1 MPEVQSPAT
10 PSTPSTPSSPS
21 SPSTWS
27 APSTQPLPLLIG
39 GAWRASAAERSAPV
53 LDPTHGSELARVPFV
68 TAAEID
74 AAVDAAR
81 RAFPAWREVPVTE
94 RAQVM
99 FRYKRLL
106 EEHLEELARMVSREN
121 GKVIAEARGEVRRGI
136 EVVDFAA
143 GMPTLAMGE
152 TVQGVARQIDSHSVR
167 VPLGVVA
174 GITPFNFPAMIPLWM
189 FPLAITA
196 GNTFVLKPSD
206 RTPMTAVRLAELL
219 LAAGVPAG
227 VLNVVHGG
235 REAVDALLGHPGVQA
250 VSFVGS
256 EPVAR
261 HVYARAAAAGKRVQ
275 ALAGAKNHLVV
286 LPDAADW
293 DLAIEAV
300 MSSAFGSAG
309 QRCLAGSVALPV
321 GAAAEPFLE
330 RLARAAEAVVVG
342 DPLDEAT
349 GIGPVIRQESKDRIL
364 DYVERGLRDGASLLV
379 DGRRR
384 VPESGFFVAPTILD
398 RVDPDAALARE
409 EIFGPVLA
417 VIRVPTVEAAVE
429 IVNRSQYGN
438 AASIFTR
445 SGRDAWYFRT
455 RVEAGMVGVNVGVA
469 APMAFFPF
477 AGWKGSF
484 FGDLHATGKDAV
496 RFYTETRVVMERWE

>member
-1 MPEVQSPAT
+1 MAETQRAT
-10 PSTPSTPSSPS
+10 GRT
-21 SPSTWS
+21 
-27 APSTQPLPLLIG
+27 LPLLIG
-39 GAWRASAAERSAPV
+39 GRWRESAGRSEPV
-53 LDPTHGSELARVPFV
+53 LDPSHGSELARVPFA

-74 AAVDAAR
+74 EAIESAR
-81 RAFPAWREVPVTE
+81 RAFAAWREQPVTE

-121 GKVIAEARGEVRRGI
+121 GKLIGEARGEVRRGI

-143 GMPTLAMGE
+143 GMPSLMMGE
-152 TVQGVARQIDSHSVR
+152 TVEGIAHRIDSQTVR

-189 FPLAITA
+189 FPLAIAA
-196 GNTFVLKPSD
+196 GNAFVLKPSE

-219 LAAGVPAG
+219 VEAGLPEG
-227 VLNVVHGG
+227 VLSVVHGG
-235 REAVDALLGHPGVQA
+235 RETVDALVGHPGVQA

-256 EPVAR
+256 EAVAR

-275 ALAGAKNHLVV
+275 AMAGAKNHLVV

-293 DLAIEAV
+293 DLAIQAV
-300 MSSAFGSAG
+300 MASAFGSAG

-364 DYVERGLRDGASLLV
+364 GYVERGLQEGASLLV

-384 VPESGFFVAPTILD
+384 VPEGGGFYLAPTILD
-398 RVDPDAALARE
+398 RIEPDMALARE

-417 VIRVPTVEAAVE
+417 VIRVRTVEEAVAL
-429 IVNRSQYGN
+429 VNRSKYGN

-445 SGRDAWYFRT
+445 SGRDAWYFKT
-455 RVEAGMVGVNVGVA
+455 RVEAGMVGVNIGVA

-477 AGWKGSF
+477 AGWKSSF

-496 RFYTETRVVMERWE
+496 RFYTETRVVIERWE

>member
-1 MPEVQSPAT
+1 MEDARLEGGQA
-10 PSTPSTPSSPS
+10 
-21 SPSTWS
+21 
-27 APSTQPLPLLIG
+27 LPLLIG
-39 GAWRASAAERSAPV
+39 GKWRASTAERSEPV
-53 LDPTHGSELARVPFV
+53 VDPTRDSELARVPFA

-74 AAVDAAR
+74 DAVAAALG
-81 RAFPAWREVPVTE
+81 AFRAWRDVPVPE
-94 RAQVM
+94 RAQLM

-106 EEHLEELARMVSREN
+106 EDHLEELARLVTREN
-121 GKVIAEARGEVRRGI
+121 GKLIGEARGEVRRGI

-152 TVQGVARQIDSHSVR
+152 TVLGVARKIDSHTVR

-189 FPLAITA
+189 FPVAIAA
-196 GNTFVLKPSD
+196 GNTFVLKPSE

-219 LAAGVPAG
+219 LAAGVPDG
-227 VLNVVHGG
+227 VLNLVHGG
-235 REAVDALLGHPGVQA
+235 SEAVDALLDHPGVRA

-275 ALAGAKNHLVV
+275 AMAGAKNHLVV

-300 MSSAFGSAG
+300 MASAFGSAG

-321 GAAAEPFLE
+321 GAAAEPFLD
-330 RLARAAEAVVVG
+330 RLARAARAVVVG
-342 DPLDEAT
+342 DPLDETT
-349 GIGPVIRQESKDRIL
+349 GIGPVIRQAAKDRIL
-364 DYVERGLRDGASLLV
+364 DYVDRGQKEGARLLV
-379 DGRRR
+379 DGRRQ
-384 VPESGFFVAPTILD
+384 VPARGFFVAPTILD
-398 RVDPDAALARE
+398 EVDPEAALARE
-409 EIFGPVLA
+409 EIFGPVLS
-417 VIRVPTVEAAVE
+417 VVRVPTVEAAVE
-429 IVNRSQYGN
+429 LVNRSKYGN

-445 SGRDAWYFRT
+445 SGRDAWHFRT
-455 RVEAGMVGVNVGVA
+455 RVEAGMVGINVGVA

-477 AGWKGSF
+477 AGWKSSF
-484 FGDLHATGKDAV
+484 FGDLHATGKDSV
-496 RFYTETRVVMERWE
+496 RFYTESRVVVERWE

>member
-10 PSTPSTPSSPS
+10 PSSPS
-21 SPSTWS
+21 SHSTRS
-27 APSTQPLPLLIG
+27 AASTQPLPLLIG

-53 LDPTHGSELARVPFV
+53 LDPAHGSELARVPFV

-227 VLNVVHGG
+227 VLNLVHGG
-235 REAVDALLGHPGVQA
+235 REAVDSLLDHPGVQA

-293 DLAIEAV
+293 DLAIDAV

-384 VPESGFFVAPTILD
+384 VPEHGFFVAPTILD
-398 RVDPDAALARE
+398 RIDPDAAVARE

-417 VIRVPTVEAAVE
+417 VIRVATVEAAVE

-455 RVEAGMVGVNVGVA
+455 RVEAGMVGINVGVA

-477 AGWKGSF
+477 AGWKASF
-484 FGDLHATGKDAV
+484 YGDLHATGKDAV